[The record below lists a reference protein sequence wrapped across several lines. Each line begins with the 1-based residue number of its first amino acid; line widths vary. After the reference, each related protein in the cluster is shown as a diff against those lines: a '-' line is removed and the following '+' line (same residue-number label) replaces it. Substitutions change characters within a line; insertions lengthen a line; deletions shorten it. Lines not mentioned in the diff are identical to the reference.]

1 VPGKGSGQL
10 PRGAHGSCGR
20 SPIYRGRTI
29 VVISSPETDLF
40 RFRDRGVLSR
50 EPFGSFPLYRPMI
63 AATPF
68 PAEPMSLSD
77 EELVARI
84 RGDEAQLFELLMR
97 RHNAQIYRAARAIVR
112 DELEAE
118 DVMQEAYVNAF
129 AHLDDFEGRAKFSTW
144 MTRIEDI
151 FDFVKANMPPN
162 SPGKLS
168 DQEYWAILAFDLK
181 ANGVDLA
188 GKKLDA
194 TSAPGVVLHP

>member
-1 VPGKGSGQL
+1 
-10 PRGAHGSCGR
+10 
-20 SPIYRGRTI
+20 
-29 VVISSPETDLF
+29 
-40 RFRDRGVLSR
+40 
-50 EPFGSFPLYRPMI
+50 MI
-63 AATPF
+63 ATPL